1 MTILYKR
8 LQYRFAV
15 LLLIV
20 ATLFVCLPFLPG
32 RQDGRA
38 VQLSAQTSKSP
49 QSIKAQKRRLTRL
62 QRSIE
67 KTRSEI
73 RQMNKKESSMVK
85 SLNLYR
91 RQSEQLASSI
101 ELIDGELVRVQDSIA
116 RHRESLQSLE
126 VELAQLQE
134 HYAALVRTLQK
145 AGAPSDRELIT
156 TGESYEQ
163 DVRHSRYMQNITE
176 LANSKAAEI
185 VSLKQA
191 ILSRKQQLDT
201 LFVQNQQLKEQKSSE
216 KQELSS
222 VITTNNEVLK
232 KIRSNKTLLEKQLDE
247 KRESAGKV
255 QRIIGLLAAREKQ
268 RQAEAKRRRQEAVKR
283 AAKNSRDKK
292 PAVASNEEPRRSG
305 SFTGGDAPDGPGNGP
320 AFSRRSLPWPVG
332 SRTII
337 HKFGASTNPTTKVTT
352 ENLGIGIKTAR
363 GTSVSTVSGGVVSL
377 VHWLPGY
384 GSLVIVDHGNGF
396 RTVYANL
403 SSVLVG
409 EGQPVKAGET
419 VGRSGESV
427 DGEYVHFEIW
437 HDREKLNPSEWL
449 N

>member
-1 MTILYKR
+1 MNILRQKLR
-8 LQYRFAV
+8 YRIGV
-15 LLLIV
+15 PLLIV
-20 ATLFVCLPFLPG
+20 VALLVCLPFVSG
-32 RQDGRA
+32 EHSNSS
-38 VQLSAQTSKSP
+38 VQLSAQSSKSP
-49 QSIKAQKRRLTRL
+49 QSIKAQKRRLNRL

-91 RQSEQLASSI
+91 KQSEQLASSI
-101 ELIDGELVRVQDSIA
+101 ELISGELTRVQDSIVQ
-116 RHRESLQSLE
+116 HQESLQSLE
-126 VELAQLQE
+126 AELVQLQN
-134 HYAALVRTLQK
+134 HYASLLRIVQK
-145 AGAPSDRELIT
+145 AGTPSDRELIV
-156 TGESYEQ
+156 TGKSYDQ
-163 DVRHSRYMQNITE
+163 DVRHSKYLQNITE

-201 LFVQNQQLKEQKSSE
+201 LFVQNKQLKEQKSSE
-216 KQELSS
+216 QQELGT
-222 VITTNNEVLK
+222 VITTNKEVLK

-255 QRIIGLLAAREKQ
+255 QRIIGLLAAKEKQ
-268 RQAEAKRRRQEAVKR
+268 RQMEAKRRRQEAVKR
-283 AAKNSRDKK
+283 AATTSRSKK
-292 PAVASNEEPRRSG
+292 PSVASNEAPRRGG

-320 AFSRRSLPWPVG
+320 AFGRRSLPWPVG

-352 ENLGIGIKTAR
+352 ENLGIGIRTAR
-363 GTSVSTVSGGVVSL
+363 GTPVKAVSGGVVSL

-409 EGQPVKAGET
+409 EGEPIKTGGT

>member
-1 MTILYKR
+1 MNIVQQR
-8 LQYRFAV
+8 LRYRIGGAC
-15 LLLIV
+15 LIV
-20 ATLFVCLPFLPG
+20 VALFVCMPFVSG
-32 RQDGRA
+32 EHNGGSA
-38 VQLSAQTSKSP
+38 QLSAQSSRSP

-91 RQSEQLASSI
+91 KQSEQLASSI
-101 ELIDGELVRVQDSIA
+101 ELIDGQLTRVQDSISQHQA
-116 RHRESLQSLE
+116 SLQSLE
-126 VELAQLQE
+126 GELVTLQN
-134 HYAALVRTLQK
+134 HYASLLRIVQK
-145 AGAPSDRELIT
+145 AGTASDRELIM
-156 TGESYEQ
+156 TGTSYDQ
-163 DVRHSRYMQNITE
+163 DVRHSKYLQNITE

-191 ILSRKQQLDT
+191 ILARKQKLDT
-201 LFVQNQQLKEQKSSE
+201 LFVQNKQLKEQKSNE
-216 KQELSS
+216 QQELGT
-222 VITTNNEVLK
+222 VINTNKEVLQ

-255 QRIIGLLAAREKQ
+255 QRIIGLLAAKEEQ
-268 RQAEAKRRRQEAVKR
+268 RQKEAKRRRQEAVQR
-283 AAKNSRDKK
+283 AAKNSRSSK
-292 PAVASNEEPRRSG
+292 PSIASTEQPRRGG
-305 SFTGGDAPDGPGNGP
+305 SFTGADAPDGPGNGP
-320 AFSRRSLPWPVG
+320 AFSRRSLPWPVS

-337 HKFGASTNPTTKVTT
+337 HKFGTSTNPTTKVTT
-352 ENLGIGIKTAR
+352 ENLGIGIRTAR
-363 GTSVSTVSGGVVSL
+363 GTPVSAVSSGVVSL

-403 SSVLVG
+403 SSVSVG
-409 EGQPVKAGET
+409 EGEPVKTGNT

-437 HDREKLNPSEWL
+437 HGREKLNPSEWL